1 MTTEAR
7 PRSGARKKAV
17 LPRFT
22 ELDRTVVRDLGTM
35 VKIEL
40 DQDTHDFSH
49 LVGKKVV
56 IDGKL
61 EYCFSIERLAH
72 PAPWKR
78 GEQVH
83 LLIRKS
89 AVKRRNWVG
98 SISAGGELP
107 TSWSEPV
114 V

>member
-1 MTTEAR
+1 MIREVRT
-7 PRSGARKKAV
+7 RSEARKKAG

-22 ELDRTVVRDLGTM
+22 GLDRIVMRDIGTM

-49 LVGKKVV
+49 VVGKKLV

-72 PAPWKR
+72 AAPWKR

-89 AVKRRNWVG
+89 GVKRRNWVG
-98 SISAGGELP
+98 SISAGGQLSTP
-107 TSWSEPV
+107 WSDPG
-114 V
+114 